1 MLLFITANMWLLEQI
16 KSFNHPQSQR
26 IYDFITREPQCF
38 SRECREGHVTGSALV
53 LNHDHS
59 KALLTYHKKLN
70 RWLQLGG
77 HSDGNPNTAE
87 VALREAQE
95 ESGIQNLEFVTKK
108 IIDVDV
114 HLIPQS
120 KTEAQH
126 HHYDIR
132 FFLRAPKGSE
142 IKKSSESKDLKW
154 FSAHDILNLKTDES
168 TLRLVHMWQ
177 EDYPTLSK
185 SLEHSQASL

>member
-1 MLLFITANMWLLEQI
+1 MDRQSLKKQLEALD
-16 KSFNHPQSQR
+16 HPQAKD
-26 IYDFITREPQCF
+26 IYHFITREPQCF
-38 SRECREGHVTGSALV
+38 ERECKEGHVTGSALV

-59 KALLTYHKKLN
+59 QVLLTYHRKLN

-114 HLIPQS
+114 HLIP
-120 KTEAQH
+120 
-126 HHYDIR
+126 
-132 FFLRAPKGSE
+132 
-142 IKKSSESKDLKW
+142 
-154 FSAHDILNLKTDES
+154 
-168 TLRLVHMWQ
+168 
-177 EDYPTLSK
+177 
-185 SLEHSQASL
+185 